1 MIEAGINEGDIV
13 IVDQKRQIGKND
25 IVAACVDGEWTVKYF
40 KKQDGKILLIPANS
54 KYPVIYPQQSLE
66 IGGVV
71 VSVIRNYH

>member
-13 IVDQKRQIGKND
+13 IVDQKREIGKGD
-25 IVAACVDGEWTVKYF
+25 IVAACVDGEWTVKYL
-40 KKQDGKILLIPANS
+40 KKQDGKIFLVPANS

-71 VSVIRNYH
+71 VSVMRKYH